1 MTHMT
6 SAATD
11 LSTGLVA
18 LVSLCDGFHE
28 EAQVRAAAEPVVP
41 DTIPTVLQQLLVHR
55 EHMTTTLEAHHGT
68 AVALHVLR
76 RRQEGDD
83 YAREI
88 VLTTSGSERV
98 VEFGIV
104 RMNLRLIT
112 PEAREEI
119 LAGDA
124 PLGDILIRHD
134 VMRRIDPKWY
144 FRVRPTSC
152 FARAFHPQPATDLFG
167 RLGVIHCNGQP
178 AIRLLEVVGDVRA
191 VSDAVSPE

>member
-6 SAATD
+6 HLSNPDTD
-11 LSTGLVA
+11 LSNGLVA

-28 EAQVRAAAEPVVP
+28 EAEVRAAAEPVTP
-41 DTIPTVLQQLLVHR
+41 DAIPEPFHKLLVHR
-55 EHMTTTLEAHHGT
+55 EHMTTTLEELHGG
-68 AVALHVLR
+68 AVALQVLR
-76 RRQEGDD
+76 RRHQGDD

-88 VLTTSGSERV
+88 LLTLPGSGKV

-104 RMNLRLIT
+104 RMDLRLIT
-112 PEAREEI
+112 PEARSEI
-119 LAGDA
+119 LAGEA

-144 FRVRPTSC
+144 FRVHQESC
-152 FARAFHPQPATDLFG
+152 LAQAFGSQPSDDFFG

-178 AIRLLEVVGDVRA
+178 VIKLLEVVADVR
-191 VSDAVSPE
+191 